1 VNQPCPITQD
11 EDTGHG
17 NLAGH
22 VTYDNAFR
30 HRIYKG
36 GSPKP
41 LARSKSETNG
51 LLTAWLLFGDYV
63 TESSAAEVYRPHSRP
78 TSRPSLDFQGRFCFC
93 GCLSDHQSPS
103 GRQLAGR
110 SKETQPVK
118 TAA

>member
-1 VNQPCPITQD
+1 MLKLSYDGSVSSFISIIPPGSQNNTISLTTPSRILSAVVNQPCPITQD

-41 LARSKSETNG
+41 LALSKSETNG

-63 TESSAAEVYRPHSRP
+63 TESSAAEV
-78 TSRPSLDFQGRFCFC
+78 
-93 GCLSDHQSPS
+93 
-103 GRQLAGR
+103 
-110 SKETQPVK
+110 
-118 TAA
+118 